1 MNYGKKGVRAKQ
13 KALNAKASK
22 WGRKLAFTCVKVVFA
37 GMIAGII
44 IGASAAI
51 GAFNGIIAAAPDI
64 DVNDVAPVGFSTFV
78 YDNEGNQIAKLVA
91 TNANRVQV
99 PMDRI
104 PQDLA
109 DAFVAIEDQRFYEH
123 NGIDLKAIVRAGYT
137 FIRSGFQRSE
147 GASTITQQL
156 LKNTIFT
163 NWVNEEG
170 LIEKLQRKF
179 QEQYLALE
187 ITKKL
192 SKEEILLRYMNTIN
206 LGQNTLGVQAASL
219 RYFNKDVSEL
229 TLSECAVIAA
239 ITQNPSRWNPISHP
253 ENNAERRER
262 VLNNMLE
269 QGYITQTE
277 YDEAMA
283 DDVYSRIQEINIAT
297 ASDSVNSYFVDAL
310 TEAVL
315 QDLIDEAGYS
325 PTQASAL
332 VYSGGLHIDATQDSN
347 IQAIADRIFSDP
359 DNYPSNVKW
368 YLNYDLTVETAS
380 GEYVNY
386 SKEMMKAWFIENE
399 NKNFN
404 LLFSSV
410 DDAYAAID
418 TYKEA
423 ILQEGDE
430 EYAENI
436 YLTPQPQVSITII
449 DQRTG
454 YVVAMVGGRG
464 PKEGSR
470 TLNRATDAIRQAGST
485 FKVLS
490 TYAPALD
497 SAGLTLATVFNDA
510 PFHYDTGKLVGNW
523 YTNPPY
529 EGLSPIRKGIF
540 HSMNVVTVKCLTQIG
555 LDLGYNY
562 LENFGFTTLTRAD
575 DCVQA
580 MALGGTYHGVTNLE
594 LCAAYATIANG
605 GLYNK
610 PSLYTRVLDSE
621 GNVLLDHTQPESRQV
636 LKETTAWLLIS
647 AMSDTL
653 TRGTGTAARFSGM
666 SIAGKT
672 GTTSND
678 KDVWFAGFTPYYT
691 AVTWTGYDD
700 PYKMGKEE
708 LALSKKLWRLVMQEI
723 HAELPNQ
730 SFPIPNGIVQASV
743 CSRSGKLPIAGL
755 CDVAGTVTT
764 EYFAEGTVP
773 VQSCDVHYIG
783 DVCAYSNLPASAD
796 CPFKLSGTLELT
808 PIEDPA
814 LWNGSSNIIENPD
827 GTVSTV
833 SPQTSNTCPHNVEFY
848 LNPDA
853 YSIIEQ
859 QRAELFQLGYNFYS
873 TPEVPGIQ
881 Q

>member
-1 MNYGKKGVRAKQ
+1 MNYGKKGVRARQ
-13 KALNAKASK
+13 KALHAKASK

-37 GMIAGII
+37 GIIAGII
-44 IGASAAI
+44 VGASAAI
-51 GAFNGIIAAAPDI
+51 GAFNGIVAEAPDI
-64 DVNDVAPVGFSTFV
+64 NVNDVAPVGFSTFV
-78 YDNEGNQIAKLVA
+78 YDCEGNQIAKLVA

-99 PMDRI
+99 TMDKI
-104 PQDLA
+104 PQNLA

-137 FIRSGFQRSE
+137 FITSGFQRTE
-147 GASTITQQL
+147 GGSTITQQL

-163 NWVNEEG
+163 NWVNEDG
-170 LIEKLQRKF
+170 MLEKIQRKF

-239 ITQNPSRWNPISHP
+239 ITQNPTRWNPISHP

-262 VLNNMLE
+262 VLKNMLE
-269 QGYITQTE
+269 QGYITQAE

-283 DDVYSRIQEINIAT
+283 DDVYSRIQEINIT
-297 ASDSVNSYFVDAL
+297 VASESVNSYFVDAL
-310 TEAVL
+310 TEEVL
-315 QDLIDEAGYS
+315 QDLIDEGGYS
-325 PTQASAL
+325 ATQASTL
-332 VYSGGLHIDATQDSN
+332 LYSGGLRIESTLDPN
-347 IQAIADRIFSDP
+347 IQDIADRVFADP
-359 DNYPSNVKW
+359 DNYPSNTKW

-386 SKEMMKAWFIENE
+386 SKEMMKDWFVTNQ

-404 LLFSSV
+404 LLFNSPE
-410 DDAYAAID
+410 DAYEAID

-423 ILQEGDE
+423 IMQEGDE

-449 DQRTG
+449 DHHTG
-454 YVVAMVGGRG
+454 CVVAMVGGRG
-464 PKEGSR
+464 SKEGSR
-470 TLNRATDAIRQAGST
+470 TLNRATDTTRQAGST
-485 FKVLS
+485 FKVLT

-497 SAGLTLATVFNDA
+497 SSGLTLATVFNDA
-510 PFHYDTGKLVGNW
+510 PFHYDTGQLVNNW
-523 YTNPPY
+523 WGDNY
-529 EGLSPIRKGIF
+529 EGLSSIRKGVY
-540 HSMNVVTVKCLTQIG
+540 HSMNVVTVKCLTQITPN
-555 LDLGYNY
+555 LGYSY

-594 LCAAYATIANG
+594 LCAAYAAIANG
-605 GLYNK
+605 GVYNK
-610 PSLYTRVLDSE
+610 PRLYTRVLDSD
-621 GNVLLDHTQPESRQV
+621 GNVILDHTQPESRHV
-636 LKETTAWLLIS
+636 LKESTAWLLTS
-647 AMSDTL
+647 AMVDTI
-653 TRGTGTAARFSGM
+653 TRGTGTSARFNGM

-672 GTTSND
+672 GTTSDD
-678 KDVWFAGFTPYYT
+678 KDVWFAAYTPYYT
-691 AVTWTGYDD
+691 ATTWAGYDD
-700 PYKMGKEE
+700 PHVMNSTEQA
-708 LALSKKLWRLVMQEI
+708 LAKKLWKLIMEEI
-723 HAELPNQ
+723 HMELPNKTFDMP
-730 SFPIPNGIVQASV
+730 SDIVQAAI
-743 CSRSGKLPIAGL
+743 CSQSGKLPIAGV

-773 VQSCDVHYIG
+773 LATCDVHYIG
-783 DVCAYSNLPASAD
+783 DYCVYSGLPASID
-796 CPFKLSGTLELT
+796 CPFKQLGTLTLT

-814 LWNGSSNIIENPD
+814 LWPGSSNIVENPD
-827 GTVSTV
+827 GTVTTI
-833 SPQTSNTCPHNVEFY
+833 SPQTTNTCPHNAEFF

-853 YSIIEQ
+853 FNIIEQ
-859 QRAELFQLGYNFYS
+859 QRAELLQWGINLNNTN
-873 TPEVPGIQ
+873 TPTE
-881 Q
+881 

>member
-51 GAFNGIIAAAPDI
+51 GAFKGIIAAAPDI

-78 YDNEGNQIAKLVA
+78 YDSEGNQIDKLVA
-91 TNANRVQV
+91 TNANRIQV

-104 PQDLA
+104 PQNLA

-123 NGIDLKAIVRAGYT
+123 NGIDLKAIVRAGYV

-156 LKNTIFT
+156 LKNTVFT

-239 ITQNPSRWNPISHP
+239 ITQSPSKWNPISHP

-269 QGYITQTE
+269 QGYITQAE

-283 DDVYSRIQEINIAT
+283 DDVYSRIQEVNIAV
-297 ASDSVNSYFVDAL
+297 ANDSVSSYFVDAL
-310 TEAVL
+310 TEDVL

-325 PTQASAL
+325 PTQASTL
-332 VYSGGLHIDATQDSN
+332 LYSGGLRIYSTLDPN
-347 IQAIADRIFSDP
+347 IQDIADMVFSDP

-368 YLNYDLTVETAS
+368 YLNYELTVKTAS

-386 SKEMMKAWFIENE
+386 SKEMLKEWFIQNE
-399 NKNFN
+399 NKKFN

-410 DDAYAAID
+410 DDAYAAIE

-430 EYAENI
+430 EYAESI

-454 YVVAMVGGRG
+454 YVMAMVGGRG

-510 PFHYDTGKLVGNW
+510 PFHYDTGKMVGNW
-523 YTNPPY
+523 WDTGY
-529 EGLSPIRKGIF
+529 EGLSPIRRGIY

-610 PSLYTRVLDSE
+610 PSLYTRVLDSD
-621 GNVLLDHTQPESRQV
+621 GNVILDHTQPESRQV

-700 PYKMGKEE
+700 PFKMGKEE

-743 CSRSGKLPIAGL
+743 CARSGKLPIAGL

-783 DVCAYSNLPASAD
+783 DVCVYSNLPASAD

-814 LWNGSSNIIENPD
+814 LWNGSSNIVENPD
-827 GTVSTV
+827 GSTSSV
-833 SPQTSNTCPHNVEFY
+833 SPQTSNTCPHNAEFY

-859 QRAELFQLGYNFYS
+859 QRAELLQLGYNFYS
-873 TPEVPGIQ
+873 TPEVQ